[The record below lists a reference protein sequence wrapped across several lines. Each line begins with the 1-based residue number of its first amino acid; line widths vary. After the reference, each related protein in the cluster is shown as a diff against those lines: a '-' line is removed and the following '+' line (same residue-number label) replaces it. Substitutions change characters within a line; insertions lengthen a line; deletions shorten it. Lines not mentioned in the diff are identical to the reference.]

1 MWPKNILKNPCF
13 SAIKPTFSWR
23 MIFFKCVFL
32 FHLLELH
39 WGYLHL
45 CLSVILVC
53 NLCVC
58 VCMCVI
64 FVWFWYQS
72 DGGFVEWIW
81 EFSSTAIFWKSLIR
95 IGVSFFLKFSRI
107 WLWNHLTLG
116 FCLEIFLL
124 QFWFLCLWLVCSYF
138 LSSCFHL
145 EGYTFL
151 RSYPFLPV
159 VHFIGIA
166 VHSSLWWAFVL
177 LFSVVTSPFSFL
189 ILLFSVFLLSWWLW
203 LMVCHFV

>member
-81 EFSSTAIFWKSLIR
+81 EFSSTAIFWKSLSR
-95 IGVSFFLKFSRI
+95 IGIICFLNFWLKSPVNPFYPGVLLVGKYFITTYNFCACDWPVHIFYFFLF
-107 WLWNHLTLG
+107 
-116 FCLEIFLL
+116 
-124 QFWFLCLWLVCSYF
+124 QFGKV
-138 LSSCFHL
+138 
-145 EGYTFL
+145 
-151 RSYPFLPV
+151 
-159 VHFIGIA
+159 
-166 VHSSLWWAFVL
+166 
-177 LFSVVTSPFSFL
+177 
-189 ILLFSVFLLSWWLW
+189 ILL
-203 LMVCHFV
+203 

>member
-72 DGGFVEWIW
+72 GAGLLESVWKHSFLFNFW
-81 EFSSTAIFWKSLIR
+81 SSFRMIGLNSSLNAWYNSLVKLPFLNFCLL
-95 IGVSFFLKFSRI
+95 GVSKTI
-107 WLWNHLTLG
+107 
-116 FCLEIFLL
+116 I
-124 QFWFLCLWLVCSYF
+124 
-138 LSSCFHL
+138 
-145 EGYTFL
+145 
-151 RSYPFLPV
+151 
-159 VHFIGIA
+159 HFITG
-166 VHSSLWWAFVL
+166 
-177 LFSVVTSPFSFL
+177 
-189 ILLFSVFLLSWWLW
+189 
-203 LMVCHFV
+203 